1 MSLKR
6 HSIDGIPQIDFL
18 FRDVAKSRKSVGPV
32 SPTKESVSP
41 AKRRWSIV
49 GSKFTRS
56 TKNHATTSKQEETGE
71 PMSVDEP
78 YQRRDDGVIKISR
91 SEYEAF
97 KDRLVSIENKI
108 SHEFNLTKLDS
119 LKAEMN
125 QDNSMLLNGPEK
137 VQNKFNM
144 TLQEV
149 GKLREFDK
157 KAEQIARRLS
167 RDLNIQGNEHGVTRS
182 PSARKIG
189 SLRRRRDSASRLSRN
204 KSWHLGQSSPSSSST
219 ALPLADDPNKF
230 VSTASF
236 YPKSNLKRCKPVQAV
251 SRPLP
256 ALPVEQPEKV
266 VPEKPL
272 RVKRESTDHF
282 KTPLK
287 SNIPQPEIWTPAAD
301 FFNEN
306 KNEMAVDEPPAED
319 MFFKTPVRPRH
330 LSSSL
335 SAVKN
340 ESDLVKTPMLPP
352 RMTPAKR
359 FTPSASTPT
368 KFTAINRSLLHTPL
382 NDASQGRESII
393 VLRNKNAGMVAQKAK
408 LFNGLLSDKNA
419 RQPVKIPRAIVNK
432 NLENVKSIMA
442 FDKSPKKNRR
452 NVPSTSSRSPRRSPR
467 SPVGITKRS
476 HKASSKSPM
485 LKTIRECSEKQ
496 KVRMLNPEI
505 VDEIATPK
513 RKPLSHTN
521 SRTPNSGKKR
531 RGTPSKSPRF
541 VRRALPTD

>member
-1 MSLKR
+1 M
-6 HSIDGIPQIDFL
+6 
-18 FRDVAKSRKSVGPV
+18 
-32 SPTKESVSP
+32 
-41 AKRRWSIV
+41 
-49 GSKFTRS
+49 
-56 TKNHATTSKQEETGE
+56 SKQEEPDA

-78 YQRRDDGVIKISR
+78 YQRRDEGVIKISR

-97 KDRLVSIENKI
+97 KDRLVLIENKI

-125 QDNSMLLNGPEK
+125 QDASMMLNGPEK

-149 GKLREFDK
+149 GKLNDYDK
-157 KAEQIARRLS
+157 KTDQIARRLS

-219 ALPLADDPNKF
+219 ATGLADDPNKF

-256 ALPVEQPEKV
+256 ALPAEQPEKI

-287 SNIPQPEIWTPAAD
+287 SNIPQPETWTPAAD

-306 KNEMAVDEPPAED
+306 KNEMAIDEPLAED
-319 MFFKTPVRPRH
+319 MFFKTPVRPRR
-330 LSSSL
+330 LSSSR

-340 ESDLVKTPMLPP
+340 ENEFVNTPMLPP

-359 FTPSASTPT
+359 FTPGASTPT
-368 KFTAINRSLLHTPL
+368 KFTAVNRSLMHTPL
-382 NDASQGRESII
+382 SDASQGRESII
-393 VLRNKNAGMVAQKAK
+393 VLRSKNAGMVAQKAK
-408 LFNGLLSDKNA
+408 LFNLLSDMDA
-419 RQPVKIPRAIVNK
+419 RLPVKIPRAIVNK

-442 FDKSPKKNRR
+442 FDESPKKNRR
-452 NVPSTSSRSPRRSPR
+452 YVPSTSSRSPRRSPR

-476 HKASSKSPM
+476 KASSPSPM
-485 LKTIRECSEKQ
+485 LKTIRECGEKQ

-505 VDEIATPK
+505 TTPK

-521 SRTPNSGKKR
+521 SRTPNSAKKR
-531 RGTPSKSPRF
+531 RCTPSKSPRF
-541 VRRALPTD
+541 VRRALPID